1 MEEKMNR
8 TEFMSRLTA
17 LLQDVP
23 PAEREEAITYYNEY
37 FDDAG
42 EGNEAGVIAAL
53 GSPEELARAI
63 RAGLFD
69 GGNAGEFTES
79 GFHSYEQRNKN
90 QLMSTDGTQDG
101 AQRTGSAF
109 RGDSQ
114 NGAQAAGA
122 GNAYGAYGQQTNGA
136 GNAYGAYG
144 QQANSAGTY
153 GAYGQQAAGAGNTY
167 GGYGRQ
173 TAGQGR
179 PQKKPMTGGQIALII
194 VLAVLLSPVWL
205 GVLGGLFGGG
215 VGILAGLLGIFIAFL
230 VVGVVLT
237 VVGIA
242 LVIAGFVAM
251 FGAPLGG
258 LCMIGGGLIMVAVGL
273 VFVWLM
279 VLVVGTAIPALFR
292 GCVNLCH
299 RLFHGGG
306 AKA

>member
-1 MEEKMNR
+1 MNR
-8 TEFMSRLTA
+8 AEFMRRLTA

-23 PAEREEAITYYNEY
+23 PAEREEALTYYNEY

-42 EGNEAGVIAAL
+42 EENEAGVIAAL
-53 GSPEELARAI
+53 GSPEELAKAI
-63 RAGLFD
+63 KAGLCD
-69 GGNAGEFTES
+69 GGNGGEFTES
-79 GFHSYEQRNKN
+79 GFHGYEQRNKN
-90 QLMSTDGTQDG
+90 QLMSTGGPQSDAQGAGGTYQGGTQG
-101 AQRTGSAF
+101 NP
-109 RGDSQ
+109 Q
-114 NGAQAAGA
+114 NGAQGS
-122 GNAYGAYGQQTNGA
+122 GAYGSYGQQSNGA
-136 GNAYGAYG
+136 GSAYGAYG
-144 QQANSAGTY
+144 QQATGAGGTY
-153 GAYGQQAAGAGNTY
+153 GYRQQAGS
-167 GGYGRQ
+167 
-173 TAGQGR
+173 GQGNAQGT

-194 VLAVLLSPVWL
+194 VLAVLLSPVWI

-215 VGILAGLLGIFIAFL
+215 VGILAGLFGIFLAFL

-258 LCMIGGGLIMVAVGL
+258 LSMIGGGLIMVAVGL

-299 RLFHGGG
+299 RLFHRGGTR
-306 AKA
+306 A